1 MQHRV
6 LHILSGMERGGI
18 ETWIMNV
25 MRAMDT
31 SAVRFDFLVE
41 ATAPCSYDDEII
53 ARGGRI
59 LRAPRFRHRGRF
71 ARRLVEVLRREGPY
85 HVVHA
90 HGRHDMGLPIAVAAA
105 LRVPVRIGHVHN
117 ITDYHDQDPIRRT
130 YKRLMRRLL
139 LDSAT
144 WILGCSTAAL
154 ASLYGDTDAAGHA
167 KLAMLPYG
175 IDLSRFQ
182 RQDSRAAITR
192 ELDIAPQSKILGHV
206 GRFVWEKNHA
216 FLVEV
221 LGELVRRDPAWVLML
236 VGDGPLRADTERL
249 LADRGLTPHVRFTG
263 ARADVPALMSAM
275 DVFAFPS
282 HQEGFGLV
290 MVEAQALGLPCVIS
304 QSIPAE
310 VEVVDMDP
318 ALVLRVDT
326 RTGPAAWASAIER
339 AAAAPPRAAEAH
351 AQVARSPF
359 GIERSVETLLRRYY
373 NLDHAR

>member
-31 SAVRFDFLVE
+31 GALRFDFLVE
-41 ATAPCSYDDEII
+41 AAGPCSYDDEIV

-71 ARRLVEVLRREGPY
+71 ARRLAEVLRREGPY
-85 HVVHA
+85 HAVHA

-117 ITDYHDQDPIRRT
+117 ITDHHDRDPLRRT

-139 LDSAT
+139 LSSAT

-154 ASLYGDTDAAGHA
+154 ASLYGPGAGHA
-167 KLAMLPYG
+167 KLEMLPYG
-175 IDLSRFQ
+175 IDLSRFR
-182 RQDSRAAITR
+182 RQDSRTAIAR
-192 ELDIAPQSKILGHV
+192 ALDIAPDRKILGHV
-206 GRFVWEKNHA
+206 GRFVWEKNHP

-221 LGELVRRDPAWVLML
+221 LGELVRRDPAWVLVL

-304 QSIPAE
+304 QAIPIE
-310 VEVVDMDP
+310 VEVVELDP
-318 ALVLRVDT
+318 ALVQRVDT

-339 AAAAPPRAAEAH
+339 AAAAPLRAAEAH
-351 AQVARSPF
+351 AQVARSRF
-359 GIERSVETLLRRYY
+359 AIERSVETLVRRYY
-373 NLDHAR
+373 NLGHAR